1 MAFLILYMALIFLS
15 LISSKT
21 NNLSLGFRVG
31 KFRDGGLFDIV
42 YSFIFPNLNFKNKT
56 KNLSLRFIV
65 GKFRGRDLFNIIYG
79 PDFPLFSLN
88 KISPAYNP
96 NSKEISNCHFVSFF
110 CLCLSCLSV
119 LFVPM
124 FLCMFVG
131 LFVCLACSCAVSEVE
146 AMLKSPRRY

>member
-110 CLCLSCLSV
+110 A
-119 LFVPM
+119 
-124 FLCMFVG
+124 
-131 LFVCLACSCAVSEVE
+131 FVCLVCLFCLFLCFFVCLLACLFVLLAPVLF
-146 AMLKSPRRY
+146 LKLRQC